1 MKKLI
6 IIGAGGLGRM
16 TLEAALSLG
25 YICAFVDDDT
35 TLNDVCNTEV
45 LGTIDKLPRYVGL
58 FKYAIC
64 AIGNNVIREKY
75 NQYASS
81 LGFKIP
87 NIIHPSA
94 YVSPYV
100 KIGYGNIFLN
110 NVCVQNS
117 AKIGNGVVITANS
130 EAHHDC
136 EIDDYALIYSCSTVR
151 TLAKVGKR
159 AKIGSTVTISNCAK
173 VSDDSV
179 VEDGSIISCND

>member
-16 TLEAALSLG
+16 VLETALSLG

-45 LGTIDKLPRYVGL
+45 LGTIDKLPRYVGM

-64 AIGNNVIREKY
+64 AIGNNALREKY
-75 NQYASS
+75 NNYASS

-100 KIGYGNIFLN
+100 RLGYGNIFLN
-110 NVCVQNS
+110 NACVQNS
-117 AKIGNGVVITANS
+117 AIIGNGVVIAANS
-130 EAHHDC
+130 EVHHDC
-136 EIDDYALIYSCSTVR
+136 EIDDYALVYPCSAIR

-159 AKIGSTVTISNCAK
+159 VKIGSTVTVSNGA
-173 VSDDSV
+173 VIEDDKEIPDGSV
-179 VEDGSIISCND
+179 VK

>member
-45 LGTIDKLPRYVGL
+45 LGTIDKLPRYVGM

-64 AIGNNVIREKY
+64 AIADNELREKY

-100 KIGYGNIFLN
+100 KIGYGNILFN

-117 AKIGNGVVITANS
+117 TKLGNGVVITANS
-130 EAHHDC
+130 EVHHDC
-136 EIDDYALIYSCSTVR
+136 EIGDYSFIYSCSAIHNSVKIGKKVR
-151 TLAKVGKR
+151 
-159 AKIGSTVTISNCAK
+159 IGSTVSVSTGSKVPDGTI
-173 VSDDSV
+173 
-179 VEDGSIISCND
+179 VENGQSL

>member
-35 TLNDVCNTEV
+35 TLKDVCNIEV
-45 LGTIDKLPRYVGL
+45 LGTIDKLPRYVDEY
-58 FKYAIC
+58 KYCIC
-64 AIGNNVIREKY
+64 AIGNNAIREKF
-75 NQYASS
+75 NAYASS
-81 LGFKIP
+81 LGYEIP

-94 YVSPYV
+94 YVSPYA

-117 AKIGNGVVITANS
+117 AILGNGVVVAANS
-130 EAHHDC
+130 EIHHDC
-136 EIDDYALIYSCSTVR
+136 EVGDYALIYSCSTVR
-151 TLAKVGKR
+151 TNTKIGKR
-159 AKIGSTVTISNCAK
+159 VKIGSTVSISNGAI
-173 VSDDSV
+173 VSDDV
-179 VEDGSIISCND
+179 VIEDGEVVK